1 MNLDPLVLEGS
12 VIRLEP
18 LGLHHVDAL
27 YAVGTDPSL
36 WALTLSRVNAL
47 ADMESYVAQALADQ
61 RDGTALPFATVERST
76 GRVIG
81 STRYMN
87 ISPAHLRV
95 EIGSTWIAP
104 PWQRTGVNTEAKL
117 LMLRHAFDSLGC
129 RRVELK
135 TSALNMRS
143 RTAMLRIGAV
153 EEGTLRR
160 HMVNPDGS
168 ARDSVY
174 YSILDS
180 EWPAARQRLT
190 SMVAKYAS

>member
-87 ISPAHLRV
+87 ISPPIFEWKSARR
-95 EIGSTWIAP
+95 GS
-104 PWQRTGVNTEAKL
+104 
-117 LMLRHAFDSLGC
+117 
-129 RRVELK
+129 
-135 TSALNMRS
+135 
-143 RTAMLRIGAV
+143 
-153 EEGTLRR
+153 LRR
-160 HMVNPDGS
+160 GS
-168 ARDSVY
+168 AR
-174 YSILDS
+174 
-180 EWPAARQRLT
+180 E
-190 SMVAKYAS
+190 